1 MYQIKDIQWKK
12 IKWFFIGCMPMFFFL
27 RGIHLILTGGGW
39 IATVDQPFHWFL
51 LFFEIFIAGFSLL
64 GCFYLLFKELLVE
77 NIKIFRNLI
86 VIKTIILAIILTFII
101 HFIRVGFW
109 IQNI

>member
-1 MYQIKDIQWKK
+1 MNQIKSIQWKK
-12 IKWFFIGCMPMFFFL
+12 IKWTLLGFLPLFFFL

-51 LFFEIFIAGFSLL
+51 LFFEIFIAGFSIL
-64 GCFYLLFKELLVE
+64 GCFYLLSKELHIE
-77 NIKIFRNLI
+77 NNKILRNAI
-86 VIKTIILAIILTFII
+86 VIKIVILAIILTFIL